1 MRNTIIP
8 AQITTVEDKIAGSLS
23 MVQILILMIP
33 ILWTTLVYVWF
44 FPAMKLASYKLV
56 LIILATVVC
65 LVLVIRVKEKIVAQ
79 WLLILIKFRMRPKY
93 YLFNKNNLT
102 NRTVDVPEMTVE
114 HKVSKT
120 LTKKTINPQTTE
132 VELSDL
138 VKLEHLIN
146 TGKVKLHYQF
156 ENKHQ

>member
-33 ILWTTLVYVWF
+33 ILWTTFVYVWF
-44 FPAMKLASYKLV
+44 FPAMKLATYKLV
-56 LIILATVVC
+56 LILLATVVC

-79 WLLILIKFRMRPKY
+79 WLGILIKFRMRPKY

-102 NRTVDVPEMTVE
+102 NRIIDVPEMLVK

-120 LTKKTINPQTTE
+120 FSKKPINSQTTE
-132 VELSDL
+132 VELLDL